1 MGYIKEPK
9 NVDLVVGPSVLT
21 NGDLLTISN
30 AIAEYRKTRKRSA
43 NSDEIPQSLNSNKSA
58 IGSSAVKNAA
68 KV

>member
-30 AIAEYRKTRKRSA
+30 AIAEYRKTGKRSA

>member
-43 NSDEIPQSLNSNKSA
+43 NIDEKPQNLSFKKSTIDA
-58 IGSSAVKNAA
+58 SSMKKAA